1 MLAPPAGLEVVAAAT
16 TAALLKSC
24 DGTVR
29 EETVVLDVRYDG
41 GVPDKSDGLPTDVR
55 PRLLVLKS

>member
-1 MLAPPAGLEVVAAAT
+1 MEVAAAAT

-29 EETVVLDVRYDG
+29 EETVVLDVRFDG